1 MGKKKT
7 DEEFQTIKVSANQV
21 FKNKFLQSKVNE
33 IVLNCSKASFEAYC
47 FANAHVL
54 RLLEE
59 GKPIPPLN
67 NTFFDK
73 VLSIV
78 SRLNGRKRM
87 ECKDEEL
94 KKTHER
100 FQKRRPKNYQ
110 IAFADNILTVYN
122 YLAKEME
129 TCTSNHLALN
139 FYQRFNKYLMERYPN
154 MSKEERY
161 EICRSLYEETYDGE
175 NVIVKHYRQILHDKI
190 PNEKNIQKDPTPILK
205 AYYEILKFI
214 EPLRQNEKTTIQ
226 EACERK
232 EKRKRRKRVLR
243 TFSLLP
249 MKGGFKMGYITIDN
263 SVLRDLIIGERL
275 VETRKVDKTNKDTS
289 KMTLCQ
295 LRDDITNDTKKYW
308 DTFFNI
314 TKYENPKRTFRM
326 LKTDG
331 RTCSLCFAVVRDNKN
346 PKTPKKGASKKTSNS
361 KTTEE
366 KIRTKY
372 NYYEY
377 DDVRSCDPGMKY
389 IATTFDKSGNVFQY
403 STKAYYHESGTN
415 KTKFQRNACYA
426 RNPAFK
432 EYVKYMPS
440 PKTASLDKLMDYT
453 TYALDGLERA
463 LDVHFKNPFRKWRFR
478 DFIKKQQTFHRLCL
492 KLSGK
497 TKMNEDKKVLFGMG
511 DWSNPRDSIIRG
523 HRRGPVKELTK
534 ELKRYCEVINVQE
547 RNTSRCCSHCH
558 HKNDKKEGV
567 DKNTYR
573 VFSCQNCQHTVDR
586 DINAVNNIY
595 MVMERSIRGIQL
607 PSSFTS

>member
-1 MGKKKT
+1 MKWERKRRTKNSKPSRFPPIKSSKT
-7 DEEFQTIKVSANQV
+7 SFSNP
-21 FKNKFLQSKVNE
+21 KVNE

-67 NTFFDK
+67 NMFFQK

-78 SRLNGRKRM
+78 TRFKGRKRM

-94 KKTHER
+94 KKTYQR
-100 FQKRRPKNYQ
+100 FESCRPKDYQ
-110 IAFADNILTVYN
+110 VAFADNITIIYN
-122 YLAKEME
+122 YLATEME
-129 TCTSNHLALN
+129 TCVSNHLVLN
-139 FYQRFNKYLMERYPN
+139 FYRRFNKYLMERYPD
-154 MSKEERY
+154 MPKEERY
-161 EICRSLYEETYDGE
+161 EICRALYEETYDGE
-175 NVIVKHYRQILHDKI
+175 NAIVKKYRKILNDKI

-205 AYYEILKFI
+205 AYHEMLNFI

-226 EACERK
+226 EASGNK
-232 EKRKRRKRVLR
+232 EKEKRRKRVLR

-249 MKGGFKMGYITIDN
+249 MKSGFKMGYITIDD

-275 VETRKVDKTNKDTS
+275 VETRKVDKRNKDTS

-295 LRDDITNDTKKYW
+295 LRGYIEKDTKKYW
-308 DTFFNI
+308 NEFCNI
-314 TKYENPKRTFRM
+314 AKYENAKRTFRM

-331 RTCSLCFAVVRDNKN
+331 KTCSLCFAVVCDDDKQ
-346 PKTPKKGASKKTSNS
+346 KTPSKKKSNA

-372 NYYEY
+372 DYDEY

-389 IATTFDKSGNVFQY
+389 IATTIDKSGNVFQY
-403 STKAYYHESGTN
+403 SAKAYYHESGTN
-415 KTKFQRNACYA
+415 KTKFQRNACYD

-440 PKTASLDKLMDYT
+440 PKTASLDKLMDYM
-453 TYALDGLERA
+453 TYALNGLENA

-497 TKMNEDKKVLFGMG
+497 TKMDEDKKVLFGMG

-523 HRRGPVKELTK
+523 NRRGPVKALTK
-534 ELKRYCEVINVQE
+534 ELKRYCEVVSVHE
-547 RNTSRCCSHCH
+547 RNTSRCCHHCH

-573 VFSCQNCQHTVDR
+573 VFSCQNCQHTLDR
-586 DINAVNNIY
+586 DINAVKNIY
-595 MVMERSIRGIQL
+595 MVMERSIRGVKL
-607 PSSFTS
+607 PSSFKS